1 MRLEEIQPISRVD
14 YIRLLGWIVVISL
27 PIGVL
32 TVVYVWIVH
41 HGANVYH
48 DLSTSLGI
56 PTWLFT
62 ILVATSGGLLVGI
75 GLRLL
80 SSHSEGEGT
89 DFATE
94 IAEGSVPYK
103 GMGIMLLT
111 SLIGLL
117 SGASVGPEG
126 PLGHAGAGIG
136 SWLAKK
142 RGYDKEKSRLLA
154 LSGVSAVFGAF
165 LGTPMSAAL
174 MTLEFTRQLTVP
186 IYANLIATTV
196 AALFGAIIM
205 FVITHAPPT
214 GTTGYPIEGAFT
226 VTSIFWALVLG
237 IVGLGWAF
245 VFKVIFGATRK
256 ITTRLDRFSLFKPM
270 LGGLFFGLVGAWMP
284 LTLFSG
290 QYELGYILKNGEQLG
305 VWTLLLLAFLKLV
318 TMSVSLST
326 GFPGGFVFPVFFS
339 AGALGYAIHLI
350 FPFIPMPVSVVG
362 TLAGVGG
369 GVMRMPFAIILLL
382 AVVSSPSLLPVSV
395 IAALTS
401 FLAATWLDAGSARR
415 AMEEAGEDRRETYAE
430 EDASEGEKGDQEL
443 TPGEE

>member
-1 MRLEEIQPISRVD
+1 MG
-14 YIRLLGWIVVISL
+14 YIRLLVWITIISI
-27 PIGVL
+27 PIGIM
-32 TVVYVWIVH
+32 TVGYVWLIH
-41 HGANVYH
+41 YGEEIYH
-48 DLSTSLGI
+48 ELSTSLGI
-56 PTWLFT
+56 PSWLFT
-62 ILVATSGGLLVGI
+62 ILVGVLGGLLVGI
-75 GLRLL
+75 GLRILG
-80 SSHSEGEGT
+80 SKREDDGG

-94 IAEGSVPYK
+94 ITEGNVPYK
-103 GMGIMLLT
+103 GMLVMLIT
-111 SLIGLL
+111 ALIGLV

-136 SWLAKK
+136 TWLARK
-142 RGYDKEKSRLLA
+142 RGYDKEKSRLLT

-186 IYANLIATTV
+186 IYANLIVTTV
-196 AALFGAIIM
+196 SALFGAIIM

-214 GTTGYPIEGAFT
+214 GTSGYPIEGTFT
-226 VTSIFWALVLG
+226 VMSIVWAFVLG
-237 IVGLGWAF
+237 IVGLAWAF
-245 VFKVIFGATRK
+245 LFKVIFEITRK
-256 ITTRLDRFSLFKPM
+256 LTSHLDRHTLLKPM
-270 LGGLFFGLVGAWMP
+270 VGGLFFGLVGAWLP

-290 QYELGYILKNGEQLG
+290 QFELGHVLENGDQLG
-305 VWTLLLLAFLKLV
+305 VWMLLLIAFMKLL
-318 TMSVSLST
+318 TLSVSLST
-326 GFPGGFVFPVFFS
+326 GFPGGFVFPVFLS

-382 AVVSSPSLLPVSV
+382 GVVSNPALLPVSV

-401 FLAATWLDAGSARR
+401 FMTATWLDAGSARR
-415 AMEEAGEDRRETYAE
+415 AMEEAGEDRRMTYAE